1 MNEELQSS
9 NEELQ
14 STNEELSTSKEEMQS
29 LNEELQAVNA
39 EIENK
44 NNELS
49 RVNADV
55 KNLLNITDIATI
67 LLDREM
73 LITQFTTKILP
84 LYNLIDSD
92 IGRPL
97 SDIVTKLAY
106 DQVILDAKQVFDTLI
121 IQEKNVQTKD
131 GVKYFMRIV
140 PYKTQDN
147 KIDGVVITFMNIMV
161 PGNRDEPLKKV

>member
-29 LNEELQAVNA
+29 LNEELRTVNA
-39 EIENK
+39 ELENK
-44 NNELS
+44 NNELG
-49 RVNADV
+49 RVNADIR
-55 KNLLNITDIATI
+55 NLLNSTDIAT
-67 LLDREM
+67 LFLDKEM
-73 LITQFTTKILP
+73 LLTQYTPKVLP

-92 IGRPL
+92 VGRPL
-97 SDIVTKLAY
+97 SDIVTNLSY
-106 DQVILDAKQVFDTLI
+106 DQVVPDARRVFDTLI

-131 GVKYFMRIV
+131 GVWYFMRIV

-147 KIDGVVITFMNIMV
+147 KIEGVVITFTNIT
-161 PGNRDEPLKKV
+161 GSRGAGKS